1 MERRTIII
9 HDRSVYE
16 ALRRQ
21 AKINRRFA
29 LFSLIATI
37 QIIFLYKKLEKPVS
51 EDGGNEM

>member
-29 LFSLIATI
+29 RFSLIATI
-37 QIIFLYKKLEKPVS
+37 QIIYLYKKLEKPVS